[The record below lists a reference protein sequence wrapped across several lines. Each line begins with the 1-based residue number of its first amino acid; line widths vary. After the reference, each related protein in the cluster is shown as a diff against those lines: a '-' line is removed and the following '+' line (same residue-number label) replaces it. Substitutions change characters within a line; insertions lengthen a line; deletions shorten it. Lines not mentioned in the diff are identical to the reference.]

1 MLALAMKNTNH
12 TEATMPDFFDT
23 GFVFL
28 CDACAFGPLDPV
40 ADVAANAVCFCADC
54 GAPLTPAALA
64 ANPVGVGPATP
75 SFAELN
81 AAVRATAEADAVA

>member
-12 TEATMPDFFDT
+12 TEATMLDFFDT

-28 CDACAFGPLDPV
+28 CAACAFGPLDPV
-40 ADVAANAVCFCADC
+40 ADV
-54 GAPLTPAALA
+54 A